1 MKRQLQSG
9 ALPLATVQRRVV
21 RQLLALVGVAFSV
34 LFLAVRVMAEEASHG
49 GDQGESLVH
58 GSPWL
63 YVAMSWIAIVFLVLL
78 GALGTRRL
86 QQVPGQLQNF
96 LEMVVGG
103 LEQFFLDVLGPEGKR
118 HVPILV
124 TFFLYIL
131 VMNLM
136 GLIPFMKP
144 ATSTL
149 NMTVAL
155 SLVAIIYVQIQGIRE
170 NGFLGYVK
178 HFLGEPLWLA
188 PLMFILHVIGEIAKP
203 LSLSIRLFGNVF
215 GEETVVLQLAL
226 LGPLAIG
233 VYKLLPIQF
242 PMFVFGLFTSV
253 VQALVF
259 AILVAAY
266 IVLMT
271 AHEDHDEHSSGEA
284 HETSAQW
291 SGAA

>member
-1 MKRQLQSG
+1 M
-9 ALPLATVQRRVV
+9 
-21 RQLLALVGVAFSV
+21 